1 METSM
6 AAICIYCGSSPGTDP
21 AYMKSA
27 RTIGALIAA
36 QGHTLVYGGGNVG
49 LMGAAADAALKGGGE
64 VIGVI
69 PQDLLEKEVGHGA
82 VTELIAVN
90 SMHERKMKMASLS
103 DCFIALPGG
112 IGTLEEITEV
122 LTWNQLG
129 FHAKACGLLNVNGF
143 FDSLLNMLDEMVE
156 KRFLKAEHRAQLLVA
171 ATPQE
176 ILTTALTYEPATID
190 KWMDRV

>member
-1 METSM
+1 M

-21 AYMKSA
+21 AYMESA
-27 RTIGALIAA
+27 RTMGQLIAS
-36 QGHTLVYGGGNVG
+36 QGHTLVYGGGHVG
-49 LMGAAADAALKGGGE
+49 LMGAAADAALDGGGE

-69 PQDLLEKEVGHGA
+69 PQDLLDKEVGHGA

-143 FDSLLNMLDEMVE
+143 FDSLLQLLDDMVE

-171 ATPQE
+171 ATPE
-176 ILTTALTYEPATID
+176 DILTSALSYEPSTVD

>member
-1 METSM
+1 M
-6 AAICIYCGSSPGTDP
+6 ASICIYCGSSPGIDP
-21 AYMKSA
+21 AYMESA
-27 RTIGALIAA
+27 QTIGALIAA
-36 QGHTLVYGGGNVG
+36 QGHTLVYGGGHVG
-49 LMGAAADAALKGGGE
+49 LMGAAADAALNGGGE

-143 FDSLLNMLDEMVE
+143 FDALLQLLDDMVE

-171 ATPQE
+171 DAPE
-176 ILTTALTYEPATID
+176 DILTAALAYEAKTID